1 MSDDKRDFD
10 ENRTDEDTERN
21 DFSNNSKGSYYDPLG
36 TEDEGPAFSR
46 SYSYNNSD
54 EVRKIVKEELKRNK
68 PKTPWIRI
76 VVIALIFSFLS
87 SGVTALVMSSKN
99 NTTAGN
105 SGTNSSITINTKDEV
120 NIETAVAEKVIP
132 SVVGITT
139 KTLSNSIFNQQAY
152 VEGVGSGVIVSEDG
166 YILTNSHVISDGSA
180 ESITVVF
187 SDKSTIEGKLIW
199 NNSTLDL
206 AVVKV
211 EKTGLPVVEFGDSD
225 KVSVGDKA
233 IAIGNPLGLDLQSTL
248 TSGYISGL
256 NRMITLEN
264 GASMDGLIQT
274 DAAINGGN
282 SGGALLNSK
291 GELIGINT
299 AKASTGEG
307 IGFAI
312 PINTA
317 KSIVDEIIETGN
329 YEELLL
335 GISGVE
341 LETYKKYFQMETP
354 VEKGVAVMQVQE
366 NSPADKAGIQVND
379 IITQVGDS
387 EVGNTNDIKKALLK
401 YKFGDSSEI
410 TIYRNGKE
418 EKLEITFEKFEVQE
432 NPINEQEQNKEE
444 QGGNERE
451 FIFPW
456 GN

>member
-36 TEDEGPAFSR
+36 TEDEGPAFRR

-432 NPINEQEQNKEE
+432 NPINEQEQNDGQQE
-444 QGGNERE
+444 NERE